1 MEVDMVRPSLA
12 RWLFPFAVS
21 LAAAPPAARADVV
34 TDWNL
39 IAINA
44 TSVPPNAAAQSRAL
58 AIMHGAIY
66 DAVRAV
72 VGKGAAYAVDLRAPP
87 GASLEAGVAAAAHG
101 VLARLVPAQ
110 RPTLDAALKVS
121 LAKVAAGK
129 EEGVRL
135 GAEIAERTLALR
147 ADDGAAV
154 KAEFAAAPGPGRYQQ
169 TPPHRL
175 PAALPHWGKVRPFMV
190 RLGPDLALA
199 GAPAPDSPAFLRDL
213 DEVRRL
219 GGRYSAARTAD
230 QTAAAMF
237 WGAPTPVPWNAIARA
252 AAQARKLSLFENA
265 RLFAMLAMA
274 GADSQIVAFAEKYAR
289 PAWRPITALSGDPP
303 WEPLLGTPPHPEY
316 PSAHAIYSGAAEAVL
331 IAVFGGDE
339 FRVSVTHPP
348 VFGATRS
355 YARFS
360 EITAEVENA
369 RVWAGIH
376 FRSAAVDGSAIGRK
390 IGVIVVR
397 DFPRP
402 ARD

>member
-1 MEVDMVRPSLA
+1 MRLSIA
-12 RWLFPFAVS
+12 RWLFPLAVS
-21 LAAAPPAARADVV
+21 LASAPPAARADIV

-39 IAINA
+39 IAVNA
-44 TSVPPNAAAQSRAL
+44 TSLPPNAAAQSRAL
-58 AIMHGAIY
+58 AIVHGAIY

-72 VGKGAAYAVDLRAPP
+72 EGKGAAYAVDLRAPQ
-87 GASLEAGVAAAAHG
+87 GASLEAGAAAAAHG
-101 VLARLVPAQ
+101 VLVRLVPAQ
-110 RPTLDAALKVS
+110 RPALDAALKAS
-121 LAKVAAGK
+121 LDKIAAGK

-135 GAEIAERTLALR
+135 GAEVAERSVALR
-147 ADDGAAV
+147 ADDGAAA
-154 KAEFAAAPGPGRYQQ
+154 KTEFAATPGPGRYQP

-190 RLGPDLALA
+190 RLGPDLAFE
-199 GAPAPDSPAFLRDL
+199 GAPTPDSPAFLRDL

-252 AAQARKLSLFENA
+252 AAQARKLSVSDNA
-265 RLFAMLAMA
+265 RLFAVLAMA
-274 GADSQIVAFAEKYAR
+274 GADSQIAAFAEKYSR
-289 PAWRPITALSGDPP
+289 PAWRPITALAGDPP

-316 PSAHAIYSGAAEAVL
+316 PSAHALYSGAAEAVL

-369 RVWAGIH
+369 RVWAGVH
-376 FRSAAVDGSAIGRK
+376 FRSAVVDGSAIGRK
-390 IGVIVVR
+390 IGAIVVR
-397 DFPRP
+397 DFPKP
-402 ARD
+402 AHN